1 MISLTASHIFLFNCK
16 EEISNQFE
24 IINSTFLSN
33 ANSDSCDCLIKLF
46 FVILKKLCDSP
57 QEIKKENHL
66 YLNYFSNLINSFS
79 FILEWLDYIET
90 KPKESYLK
98 VFFNNVYLFSILFF
112 KNISHVFPEIFENF
126 EKSLARFIISWMH
139 LQKKY
144 FKTKSLDLMTLYL
157 EIFKNFSLWLSSID
171 PKKQFFFDEK
181 VAKQEVFMISYS
193 IDFLIDEYESVNAP
207 NPLLLKLIMENL
219 LNLVKCFPFISNE
232 LFKGGK
238 NYYENYDSLLNKLVK
253 HAIDSQDLECKEY
266 LMKCLKELWMRTP
279 LNFKMLLQSADYNK
293 QYSRIEMLQKI
304 GNLL

>member
-1 MISLTASHIFLFNCK
+1 MISLSSSHIFLFDCK

-24 IINSTFLSN
+24 IINTSFLNN
-33 ANSDSCDCLIKLF
+33 ANPDSCDCLMKLF
-46 FVILKKLCDSP
+46 FAFLKKLCDSP
-57 QEIKKENHL
+57 QEIKKENKQ
-66 YLNYFSNLINSFS
+66 YLKYFSNLIDSFS
-79 FILEWLDYIET
+79 LILEWLNNLET

-112 KNISHVFPEIFENF
+112 KNISQVFPEIFENF
-126 EKSLARFIISWMH
+126 ERSLSRFIISWMN

-144 FKTKSLDLMTLYL
+144 FKTKSLDLMTLYI
-157 EIFKNFSLWLSSID
+157 EIFRSFSLWLSSSNS
-171 PKKQFFFDEK
+171 KKQFFYEEK
-181 VAKQEVFMISYS
+181 NKKQDIFIIPYS
-193 IDFLIDEYESVNAP
+193 IDVFFDEYESVNAP

-219 LNLVKCFPFISNE
+219 LSLFKCFPFVSGE
-232 LFKGGK
+232 LFKGEK

-266 LMKCLKELWMRTP
+266 LMKCLKELWIRTP
-279 LNFKMLLQSADYNK
+279 LNFKILLQSADYNK